1 MGINFGGGSS
11 SGTTQAVVTPEQ
23 TKQNQLTNQLLGTLV
38 PTYQGVVQGAGQA
51 LDLSKQ
57 NILDTAKVGQATAST
72 VGSALTT
79 GGLGAMGSAQNTLQ
93 NIISPDYIKNQ
104 LAAATQPIQEQTRE
118 LQNQQ
123 NAQYGGSGNLG
134 SSRGALADAN
144 LASLNQQRQNQAVAG
159 AISNITGQQIGAA
172 SGLGTM
178 GGQAIQG
185 GQNANQA
192 ALQYAGTPMT
202 AYQQYANTVF
212 GVPGGASTGN
222 FTGTQGQNT
231 SSKGFGMSGKASG

>member
-1 MGINFGGGSS
+1 MGFGSS
-11 SGTTQAVVTPEQ
+11 SGSTSAVVTPEQ
-23 TKQNQLTNQLLGTLV
+23 TKQNQLTNELLGTIV
-38 PTYQGVVQGAGQA
+38 PAYQGVTEGAQQA
-51 LDLSKQ
+51 YDLSSPFVNKAALQ
-57 NILDTAKVGQATAST
+57 GFNQAQGTANQLNQA
-72 VGSALTT
+72 
-79 GGLGAMGSAQNTLQ
+79 GLNAMGSASGTLQ

-172 SGLGTM
+172 SGLGQI
-178 GGQAIQG
+178 GAQAVQG
-185 GQNANQA
+185 AQTANQA
-192 ALQYAGTPMT
+192 ALGFAGAPQT
-202 AYQQYANTVF
+202 AYQQYANTIF

-222 FTGTQGQNT
+222 FAGTQGQNT
-231 SSKGFGMSGKASG
+231 SGKGAGVSFK